1 VPLDGTG
8 QERLIGSMRCLRAEA
23 VRWVDEDWPGWVEVQ
38 FIDSDGTVVSI
49 VEKVPVV
56 DYNDRV
62 VPGVRFPVELEI
74 PCDVLDWV
82 AHLDGSRSA
91 TVRLRFSVEDRH
103 GRTMFML
110 RTWETLC
117 CSARGGKAG
126 DRDVGAAFAVP
137 VRARGQPCAAG

>member
-1 VPLDGTG
+1 
-8 QERLIGSMRCLRAEA
+8 MRCLRAEA

-49 VEKVPVV
+49 VEKVPAV
-56 DYNDRV
+56 DYTDRV

-103 GRTMFML
+103 GRTMFNVDEHL
-110 RTWETLC
+110 LAERPH
-117 CSARGGKAG
+117 SDAPAIDAR
-126 DRDVGAAFAVP
+126 
-137 VRARGQPCAAG
+137 